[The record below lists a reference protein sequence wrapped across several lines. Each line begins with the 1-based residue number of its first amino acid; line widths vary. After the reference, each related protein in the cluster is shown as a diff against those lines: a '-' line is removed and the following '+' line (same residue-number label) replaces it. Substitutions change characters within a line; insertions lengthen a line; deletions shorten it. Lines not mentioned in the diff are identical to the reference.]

1 MKLKDI
7 IKKYREENNLSY
19 RQFAEKTKDLSHGYI
34 NKIEK
39 QDDIE
44 VGINALKSIAFA
56 MNISFEELLSLIDP
70 DFNVTIN
77 GNNKGMKNYFARNLK
92 YIRKKYGLTQEA
104 FAKKVGLTRSSV
116 NNYEN
121 QISEPNLEI
130 IKKIMDT
137 FEITDNIAFDD
148 LQFKDSDI
156 EPYDLEEATVKIP
169 VLGVI
174 PAGTPIEAIEDI
186 LDYIEIPKDWLRG
199 GKEFFALKLKGDSM
213 FPKYNDGDIV
223 IFKKTPDCNSG
234 DEVCVMVNGYDAT
247 FKRLLKHDSG
257 ITIQPLNTAYDI
269 KMYSNEDVKNLPIRV
284 LGVAVEMRRKL

>member
-1 MKLKDI
+1 M
-7 IKKYREENNLSY
+7 E
-19 RQFAEKTKDLSHGYI
+19 
-34 NKIEK
+34 
-39 QDDIE
+39 
-44 VGINALKSIAFA
+44 
-56 MNISFEELLSLIDP
+56 
-70 DFNVTIN
+70 
-77 GNNKGMKNYFARNLK
+77 NYFAKNLK
-92 YIRKKYGLTQEA
+92 YIRKKHRLTQEA

-156 EPYDLEEATVKIP
+156 EPYNLDKATIKIP

-174 PAGTPIEAIEDI
+174 PAGTPMEAIEDI

-199 GKEFFALKLKGDSM
+199 GKEYFALKLKGDSM

-234 DEVCVMVNGYDAT
+234 DEVCVMVNGFDAT

-257 ITIQPLNTAYDI
+257 ITLQPLNPAYDI
-269 KMYSNEDVKNLPIRV
+269 KIYSNEDVKNLPIRV